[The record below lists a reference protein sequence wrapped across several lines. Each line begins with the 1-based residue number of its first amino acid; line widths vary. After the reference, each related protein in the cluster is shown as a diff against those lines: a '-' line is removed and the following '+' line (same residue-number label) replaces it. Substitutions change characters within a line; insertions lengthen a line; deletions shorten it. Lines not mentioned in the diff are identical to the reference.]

1 MKTIIL
7 KKLTLQDWRGQNKV
21 INFGHNTEIKGRN
34 KSGKSS
40 CFNAWLWLLTG
51 ADEQDR
57 INYKLFDDTLPL
69 TYENSKLAS
78 AEAVLD
84 IDGVEYTL
92 KKTAKQGWTRK
103 KGREEYEKKAT
114 DDYKFYIDSIE
125 RSAGDYKSFI
135 EETFAPFDKL
145 KLMLNIR
152 HYESL
157 DWKDMRKHFESLV
170 GNIDESEMKG
180 DYTDILNDLRKYP
193 IDEVKTSYKSKIKA
207 VKSSV
212 ESLPITIQTLQTSLP
227 DIQGLDNVK
236 KEIEETK
243 KQIADIDAQITGS
256 SESVQQYIDKR
267 NAELK
272 EISELESQL
281 AEAESKYN
289 LKPIEEANKIKAEMA
304 EIDIRNAQILKENE
318 SSKQSI
324 ENAEKTLKSA
334 TSKLEKLNEYRNTLL
349 KQNEEVK
356 AMVFTDDKCAYCG
369 QTLPEDKLEEA
380 KKQFF
385 ERKEAKHNAIV
396 AEGKANN
403 EKIAGVKKEID
414 EAMAVI
420 EKGYAEKPLLDKTE
434 LENILADLRKNFIPY
449 KETIEGK
456 EKVSEISNK
465 KANMTV
471 VPTQDNAALIN
482 MKKDLINDVEELS
495 KKLGVK
501 DTYDKQIEVIKYKQN
516 EFRESSIEL
525 ARLEGMLNKAIKY
538 EQEKAQLVS
547 DKVNG
552 MFDYISVVMTSVNK
566 SGDIVPDCRILDN
579 EGVSA
584 QVTNAASRVRC
595 GLDLSLGF
603 QKFYGLNLPIF
614 IDESHTVDEDNYP
627 LIENQ
632 TIKMWNNG
640 GEFSVEIKD

>member
-1 MKTIIL
+1 MKTITL

-40 CFNAWLWLLTG
+40 VFNAWLWLLTG

-78 AEAVLD
+78 VEAVLD

-103 KGREEYEKKAT
+103 KGREEYEKKDT

-157 DWKDMRKHFESLV
+157 DWKDMRRHFEGLV

-180 DYTDILNDLRKYP
+180 DYTEILNDLRKYP
-193 IDEVKTSYKSKIKA
+193 IDEVKSSYKSKIKA

-227 DIQGLDNVK
+227 GIQGLDDVK

-272 EISELESQL
+272 EIAELESQF

-289 LKPIEEANKIKAEMA
+289 LKPIEVANKIKAEMA
-304 EIDIRNAQILKENE
+304 EIDVINAQILKENE
-318 SSKQSI
+318 LSKQSI
-324 ENAEKTLKSA
+324 ESAEKTLKSA

-403 EKIAGVKKEID
+403 EKIAEVKKEID

-420 EKGYAEKPLLDKTE
+420 EKGYTEKPLLDKTE
-434 LENILADLRKNFIPY
+434 LESRLSDLRKNFVPY

-456 EKVSEISNK
+456 EKVAEILNK

-482 MKKDLINDVEELS
+482 MKKDLMNDVEELS

-501 DTYDKQIEVIKYKQN
+501 DTYDKQIEVIKHKQN
-516 EFRESSIEL
+516 ELRESSIEL
-525 ARLEGMLNKAIKY
+525 ARLEGMLNNAIKY

-552 MFDYISVVMTSVNK
+552 MFDYLSVVMTSVNK
-566 SGDIVPDCRILDN
+566 SGDIVPDCRILDS

-584 QVTNAASRVRC
+584 QVTNAASKVRC

>member
-1 MKTIIL
+1 MKKITL

-21 INFGHNTEIKGRN
+21 LNFGHNTEIKGRN

-125 RSAGDYKSFI
+125 RSAGDYKFFI

-152 HYESL
+152 HYELL
-157 DWKDMRKHFESLV
+157 DWKEMRKHFELLV

-180 DYTDILNDLRKYP
+180 DYTEILNDLKKYP
-193 IDEVKTSYKSKIKA
+193 IDEVKTSYKAKIKA

-227 DIQGLDNVK
+227 DIQGLDDVK

-289 LKPIEEANKIKAEMA
+289 LKPIEEVNKIKAEIS
-304 EIDIRNAQILKENE
+304 EIDVRNAQIFKENE
-318 SSKQSI
+318 VYKQSI
-324 ENAEKTLKSA
+324 ESAEKTLKSA

-403 EKIAGVKKEID
+403 EKIAEVKKEID

-420 EKGYAEKPLLDKTE
+420 EKGYTEKPLLDKIE
-434 LENILADLRKNFIPY
+434 LESRLADLRKNFIPY

-456 EKVSEISNK
+456 EKVTEISNK

-482 MKKDLINDVEELS
+482 MKKDLMNDVEELS

-501 DTYDKQIEVIKYKQN
+501 DTYDKQIEVIKHKQN
-516 EFRESSIEL
+516 ELRESSIEL

-603 QKFYGLNLPIF
+603 QKFYGFNLPIF

-640 GEFSVEIKD
+640 SEFSVEIKD

>member
-1 MKTIIL
+1 MKTIAL
-7 KKLTLQDWRGQNKV
+7 KKLTLQDWRGQSRV
-21 INFGHNTEIKGRN
+21 VNFGHNTEIKGRN
-34 KSGKSS
+34 KSGKSTI
-40 CFNAWLWLLTG
+40 FNAWLWLLTG
-51 ADEQDR
+51 CDEQDR
-57 INYKLFDDTLPL
+57 SNYKLFDETLEQ
-69 TYENSKLAS
+69 TYENTKEAS
-78 AEAVLD
+78 VEAVLD
-84 IDGVEYTL
+84 IDGSEYIL
-92 KKTAKQGWTRK
+92 RKTAKPLWVRK
-103 KGREEYEKKAT
+103 RGRETYEKANT
-114 DDYKFYIDSIE
+114 DSYSFSIDGIE
-125 RSAGDYKSFI
+125 RSATEYKKFI
-135 EETFAPFDKL
+135 EKNFAPIEKL

-152 HYESL
+152 FYQLL
-157 DWKDMRKHFESLV
+157 DWKQLRAHFEELV
-170 GNIDESEMKG
+170 DELSISDFKG
-180 DYTDILNDLRKYP
+180 DYNCILSDLDKYS
-193 IDEVKTSYKSKIKA
+193 IEEVKASYKSRMKPIKA
-207 VKSSV
+207 SID
-212 ESLPITIQTLQTSLP
+212 SLPVTIETLKANLS
-227 DIQGLDNVK
+227 DISGLDAIQF
-236 KEIEETK
+236 EIESAK

-256 SESVQQYIDKR
+256 RESVQQYIDKR

-272 EISELESQL
+272 EIAELESQL

-289 LKPIEEANKIKAEMA
+289 LKPIEEANKIKAEIS
-304 EIDIRNAQILKENE
+304 EIDFSNDEIIIKNE
-318 SSKQSI
+318 QAKQSI

-349 KQNEEVK
+349 KQNDEVK

-403 EKIAGVKKEID
+403 EKIAQVKKEIG

-420 EKGYAEKPLLDKTE
+420 EKGYTEKPLLDKTE
-434 LENILADLRKNFIPY
+434 LESRLADLRNNFVPY

-456 EKVSEISNK
+456 DKVAEISNK

-482 MKKDLINDVEELS
+482 MKKDLMNDVEELS

-501 DTYDKQIEVIKYKQN
+501 DIYDKHIEVIKQKQN
-516 EFRESSIEL
+516 ELRESSIEL

-538 EQEKAQLVS
+538 EQEKAQIVS
-547 DKVNG
+547 DKVNS
-552 MFDYISVVMTSVNK
+552 MFDYISVVMTSTNK
-566 SGDIVPDCRILDN
+566 SGDIVPDCRILDLK
-579 EGVSA
+579 GVSA
-584 QVTNAASRVRC
+584 QVTNAASKVRC
-595 GLDLSLGF
+595 GIDLSLGL
-603 QKFYGLNLPIF
+603 QRFYGLKLPIF